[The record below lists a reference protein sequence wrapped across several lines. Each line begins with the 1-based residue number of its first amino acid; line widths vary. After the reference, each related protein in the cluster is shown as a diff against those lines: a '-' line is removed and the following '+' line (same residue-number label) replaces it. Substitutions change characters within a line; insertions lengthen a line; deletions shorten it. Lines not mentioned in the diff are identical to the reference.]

1 MISSVIY
8 HRGYQI
14 HMNIVK
20 ISGQYIFMYVCT
32 YVSCTGN
39 HYEVYLNFHISLKP
53 MSLKNV
59 GAIFLLAT
67 RFVNF
72 AEEQK
77 TSPYKDKS
85 RKIADIDFFCLV
97 GQQPTW
103 KISKLL
109 DNVKRSRSSL
119 ICQNS

>member
-1 MISSVIY
+1 
-8 HRGYQI
+8 
-14 HMNIVK
+14 MNIVK

-72 AEEQK
+72 TEEQK

-85 RKIADIDFFCLV
+85 RKIADIDFFL
-97 GQQPTW
+97 
-103 KISKLL
+103 
-109 DNVKRSRSSL
+109 SRWPAAYL
-119 ICQNS
+119 ENFKVVRQCETE